1 MTKAQT
7 PTKETTG
14 KFLSHDVELTTR
26 DDGTKLFKST
36 RALGPVVEKTSD
48 WLHQW
53 AGETPD
59 AVFIAERSGADWR
72 RETYVETLQKVREIA
87 ASLLGRGMNENT
99 PILIMSGNGVDHGL
113 LSLAAQYVGVPIVPA
128 TEQYSLIPAAH
139 GRLVEVIELLKPA
152 MAYVVDATKYGAALE
167 LPALQGVEIVAS
179 DVGETNATPFADLL
193 KGDASVDVAAANAK
207 ITPATIAKILMT
219 SGSTSSPKGVLT
231 TQKMMC
237 VNQTQIAEALPFL
250 RARPPRIVDWL
261 PWNHVFGG
269 SHNFNMMLANGGS
282 LYIDDGKPTKGAFGR
297 TLENLSLMTGTMAF
311 NVPVGFSMLLGAL
324 RSDAALRDQ
333 FFKELDLVFYAGASL
348 PQDVWDGFEEMS
360 HAVQGHVPLMT
371 SSWGLTETAPAT
383 MMQHQPVDQSGIV
396 GVPLS
401 GVTVKLIPEDET
413 RFEVRVKGP
422 NIMEAYYRNP
432 EKTAESFDS
441 EGFFITGDAMKFV
454 DPDKPDLGMRFDG
467 RISDD
472 FKLLTGTWVRAT
484 ALRAELLS
492 CLAPYAADVV
502 ITGHD
507 KTEIGALIFPDM
519 DALDAAGFD
528 KKKTAQGEVIC
539 PEFVAELSKRL
550 TERAIKFSGSSNRIS
565 RIMVLSDPPSIAN
578 GEITAKGNLNFRKI
592 LAHRE
597 KQLERLYDNAASA
610 TIRI

>member
-1 MTKAQT
+1 MTLSAKY
-7 PTKETTG
+7 
-14 KFLSHDVELTTR
+14 LSHDVELLTQ
-26 DDGTKLFKST
+26 DDGSKLFSST
-36 RALGPVVEKTSD
+36 HTLGPIVEKTSD

-53 AGETPD
+53 AAATPD
-59 AVFIAERSGADWR
+59 AVFLAERAGADWR
-72 RETYVETLQKVREIA
+72 RETYAETLQKVRAIA

-99 PILIMSGNGVDHGL
+99 PIIIMSGNGVDHGL
-113 LSLAAQYVGVPIVPA
+113 LSLAAQYIGVPTVPVA
-128 TEQYSLIPAAH
+128 EQYSLITGAH
-139 GRLVEVIELLKPA
+139 GRLVDVVEMLKPA
-152 MAYVVDATKYGAALE
+152 MTYVVNATQYAAALA

-179 DVGETNATPFADLL
+179 DIGGSNATPFADLL
-193 KGDASVDVAAANAK
+193 KGDTGVDVAAANAK
-207 ITPATIAKILMT
+207 TGAATVAKILMT

-237 VNQTQIAEALPFL
+237 VNQTQIADALPFL
-250 RARPPRIVDWL
+250 RTHTPRIVDWL

-282 LYIDDGKPTKGAFGR
+282 LYIDDGKPTKAGFGR
-297 TLENLSLMTGTMAF
+297 TLENLSMMTGTIAF
-311 NVPVGFSMLLGAL
+311 NVPIGFSMLLEAL
-324 RSDAALRDQ
+324 KSDDVLRGK
-333 FFKELDLVFYAGASL
+333 FFQELDLVFYAGASL
-348 PQDVWDGFEEMS
+348 PQDVWQGFEEMS

-396 GVPLS
+396 GVPLP
-401 GVTVKLIPEDET
+401 GVTVKLIPEDEL

-422 NIMEAYYRNP
+422 NVMDGYYQNP
-432 EKTAESFDS
+432 EKTAESFDAD
-441 EGFFITGDAMKFV
+441 GFFITGDAMKFV
-454 DPDKPDLGMRFDG
+454 DPEQPDLGMRFDG

-484 ALRAELLS
+484 NLRTELLES
-492 CLAPYAADVV
+492 LAPFAAEVV

-507 KTEIGALIFPDM
+507 RTEIGALIFPNM

-528 KKKTAQGEVIC
+528 KEKTSDGEVIC
-539 PEFVAELSKRL
+539 PELVTELIKRL
-550 TERAIKFSGSSNRIS
+550 TERAVQFSGSSNRIS
-565 RIMVLSDPPSIAN
+565 RVLVLSDPPSIAN

-597 KQLERLYDNAASA
+597 KQLERLYDN
-610 TIRI
+610 TDQTLIRI